1 MGRDCVTSDLV
12 PRLAWGVGH
21 RNAAERRVRCC
32 SCQWGAFKWKT
43 FLCIVWIINLPSHFF
58 KFCYKYLITKLEK
71 NKLDMMNVTPSAGYS
86 WGASWAYKDTTK

>member
-21 RNAAERRVRCC
+21 RNAAQRRLPVLVH
-32 SCQWGAFKWKT
+32 SSGK
-43 FLCIVWIINLPSHFF
+43 LPLYIVSMIILLSHFF

-71 NKLDMMNVTPSAGYS
+71 KQLDMMNVTPQLVTAG
-86 WGASWAYKDTTK
+86 G